1 MITPAADRVRGDL
14 LVRMTPEQRAD
25 LERVRREMGH
35 RTLADAVRALPQV
48 WDALVAAEHRQKTKA
63 PAGAGARGVRR

>member
-1 MITPAADRVRGDL
+1 MTTPAADRVRGDL

-25 LERVRREMGH
+25 LERVRVEMGH

-48 WDALVAAEHRQKTKA
+48 WDALVAAERTKQA
-63 PAGAGARGVRR
+63 KR

>member
-1 MITPAADRVRGDL
+1 MTTPAADRVRGDL
-14 LVRMTPEQRAD
+14 LVRMTPAQRAD

-48 WDALVAAEHRQKTKA
+48 WDALVAADKKRKPRPEPGREE
-63 PAGAGARGVRR
+63 

>member
-1 MITPAADRVRGDL
+1 MTTPAADRVRGDL

-25 LERVRREMGH
+25 LERVRVEMGH

-48 WDALVAAEHRQKTKA
+48 WDALVASDK
-63 PAGAGARGVRR
+63 RRKPRPEPGREDAT